1 MAFFNEFPHTRTYDS
16 DLGWLIGEMKKLLVE
31 WGSVEE
37 AWNRF
42 LEKFQPSIDETVLK
56 ILTEWKDDGTLTNL
70 LLSLTDSLP
79 FVSVKDYGASGDGI
93 TNDTESFNKAI
104 NTSKWLFVPNGT
116 YLLDSLELPENI
128 IIFGESRNAVLKQNG
143 NVAENFIV
151 MNNGNTIKHLTIDGN
166 GVGKN
171 KEIASVYAIGK
182 NNIKIIDCL
191 IKNGYQWNIYQNSCK
206 NSVIKD
212 CELSSCVN
220 GCSCTVASQ
229 EEGMVLIDNCFSHNN
244 ALDGFILSVPGGIIQ
259 NCKSVKNGLTLE
271 AGACGV
277 FVTEYA
283 DNGIIANNICDGNG
297 YAGIEVSGNAEN
309 LRIINNIVRNNAED
323 GIEIRQNLKCF
334 VLGNFLYNNNSTQFG
349 GQISYSITAQD
360 CFSVISNNIIDCNEK
375 SEFGIYA
382 PNANKCLGDNIVF
395 NSTGEKINASQSG
408 NLSVAEGNNY
418 KFIKRYYFRFTDNR
432 FANIINSGDSNRIQI
447 AGNQPFEFV
456 STSGGSE
463 KVYGE
468 HILPIKE
475 ITEPVNGNIYVDG
488 TGLHIYYNGW
498 KAINFA

>member
-16 DLGWLIGEMKKLLVE
+16 DLGWLIKEMKKLLVE

-37 AWNRF
+37 AWNNF
-42 LEKFQPSIDETVLK
+42 LELFETSIDETVLK
-56 ILTEWKDDGTLTNL
+56 ILTEWKDDGTLANI

-79 FVSVKDYGASGDGI
+79 FVSVTDYGAIGDGN

-104 NTSKWLFVPNGT
+104 ATNRWLFVPNGT
-116 YLLDSLELPENI
+116 YILDSLQLPENI

-143 NVAENFIV
+143 NIAENFIV

-171 KEIASVYAIGK
+171 KEIASVYAINK
-182 NNIKIIDCL
+182 NNIKIIDCI
-191 IKNGYQWNIYQNSCK
+191 IKNGYQWNVYQNSCR
-206 NSVIKD
+206 NSLIKD

-259 NCKSVKNGLTLE
+259 NCKSVKNGLTLNV
-271 AGACGV
+271 GACGI

-283 DNGIIANNICDGNG
+283 DNGIITNNICDGNG

-349 GQISYSITAQD
+349 GQISYSVTAD
-360 CFSVISNNIIDCNEK
+360 SYYSVIDDNIIDCNNASK
-375 SEFGIYA
+375 YGIYA
-382 PNANKCLGDNIVF
+382 PNAANCYGTNII
-395 NSTGEKINASQSG
+395 INATLKDILTSDVSSLSSASG
-408 NLSVAEGNNY
+408 DRYA
-418 KFIKRYYFRFTDNR
+418 FIKRLYFRFTDSR
-432 FANIINSGDSNRIQI
+432 AANIISAGEANYIQI
-447 AGNQPFEFV
+447 AGNKDFQLAN
-456 STSGGSE
+456 TSGGMARLYCNNHMQTSAPA
-463 KVYGE
+463 K
-468 HILPIKE
+468 PI
-475 ITEPVNGNIYVDG
+475 NGDFYCDS
-488 TGLHIYYNGW
+488 TGIHIYYNTW
-498 KAINFA
+498 KTINFA